1 MKVQGWRAGGGW
13 REGWRDA
20 DRRGR
25 VQGGGTEKEE
35 LGGTHDTA
43 LPCVGPPH
51 PALTDTPMQQ
61 SPRMSVHP
69 YNNPVSK
76 CHPESLNDFSDV
88 TQPVRSRTQART
100 QTADEQ
106 ASTSDCALC
115 RPHTRPELGS
125 RGMGVPPTVRTVLPG
140 WLWGLGLPAQEVA
153 QGGSPAAQGVIG
165 RHEPVKQAQGG
176 QLLDPQKLTTGTCM
190 GRGPQPAGRENGRS
204 RHGRPRAGL
213 TIQGSPPPTWG
224 RLFSI

>member
-1 MKVQGWRAGGGW
+1 MEAGG
-13 REGWRDA
+13 R
-20 DRRGR
+20 
-25 VQGGGTEKEE
+25 GGGMQTDAAECKGEGLRRRS
-35 LGGTHDTA
+35 LGVHTDTA

-69 YNNPVSK
+69 YNNLASK
-76 CHPESLNDFSDV
+76 CRPERLNDLSDV

-100 QTADEQ
+100 QAADEQ
-106 ASTSDCALC
+106 ASASDCALC
-115 RPHTRPELGS
+115 RPPTRPEPGS

-176 QLLDPQKLTTGTCM
+176 NC
-190 GRGPQPAGRENGRS
+190 
-204 RHGRPRAGL
+204 
-213 TIQGSPPPTWG
+213 
-224 RLFSI
+224 